1 MMPNTL
7 QRYLFKQI
15 FWASAY
21 TILLFVFVLIVGNAL
36 KEVLPL
42 LASGKI
48 TWVFFFD
55 LLLHLIPS
63 MIAYALPLG
72 LLTATLL
79 VLGRLSAQNELMAM
93 KASGLSL
100 HAIVTPIL
108 LIAALGTLFTLIVNF
123 YFGPNSITYYRS
135 SISNVIRQRPLQFI
149 QAGICIKDFPG
160 YIFYVE
166 KKHKDWVENCW
177 LWELDSKNV
186 TGINLLLH
194 AEKGY
199 IRYNQSIDSII
210 LTLLNGMG
218 EKYASHSTSIETQPI
233 AFANTSISL
242 PLDPLL
248 GNKTFTKR
256 LGHMNLWELLH
267 TKNKYGNTTKNLSY
281 PMQKIP
287 ASLEIQK
294 NAVMSFAVLSLIFI
308 AIPLGIK
315 VKRAETSANLVLAV
329 GLALGYYFIVMA
341 ISWLETKPHLR
352 PDLLIWIPN
361 FVFQGLGVTLFMK
374 ISRH

>member
-7 QRYLFKQI
+7 QRYLFKQ
-15 FWASAY
+15 FFGASTY
-21 TILLFVFVLIVGNAL
+21 TTFLFVFVLIIGNAL

-48 TWVFFFD
+48 TWTFFFD
-55 LLLHLIPS
+55 LLFHLIPS

-100 HAIVTPIL
+100 YAIVTPIL
-108 LIAALGTLFTLIVNF
+108 LIAGLGTLFALIVNF
-123 YFGPNSITYYRS
+123 YFGPNSITYYRA

-149 QAGICIKDFPG
+149 QAGTCIKDFPG

-177 LWELDSKNV
+177 LWELDGKSV

-199 IRYNQSIDSII
+199 IRYNQNADSLI
-210 LTLLNGMG
+210 LTLIHGMG
-218 EKYASHSTSIETQPI
+218 EKHTSQTTSIETQPI
-233 AFANTSISL
+233 TFENTSISL
-242 PLDPLL
+242 PLNPLL
-248 GNKTFTKR
+248 GSKTFTKR
-256 LGHMNLWELLH
+256 LGHMHLGELLCA
-267 TKNKYGNTTKNLSY
+267 KNTAKNLSHY
-281 PMQKIP
+281 TPQIA

-329 GLALGYYFIVMA
+329 GLALSYYFIVMA

-352 PDLLIWIPN
+352 PDLLVWIPN
-361 FVFQGLGVTLFMK
+361 FIFQCLGVTLFIK